1 MNFIIAENTNIC
13 IQFYKC
19 TLIFLCI
26 IFSTIDL
33 RAQYYRL
40 EKYSELDGLISSS
53 VNTIF
58 QDNRDYLWLGTEKGL
73 SIYDGYVFKNY
84 TVANG
89 LNNNFIK
96 CIYQSS
102 DNIIWIGSNEGIN
115 KIDPS
120 KGRDAPITNIQKG
133 LIVTSIIEFDNS
145 IFFSSNI
152 GLHKLVNNDSI
163 ELFELPRI
171 RTLSLFD
178 DRLLIGSSSG
188 LYEYSVQKK
197 SVEKAWSPAASHSD
211 FVRSIMDY
219 TDSSLLIGTMNEIIE
234 LDKGFSTH
242 QKLAE
247 VERVSQ
253 IIQDSRKRTWIASE
267 NGLNI
272 LVEDGLTAFKD
283 AELNKSCTYVF
294 EDREKN
300 IWIAGIE
307 GLMKYTEYP
316 FDRIDFTSSVAGNG
330 ISAVLNTS
338 DDQLWYGTSQGDI
351 WIEESGS
358 KKYQFEPVNQYSGGK
373 PINDIFED
381 SKGNI
386 WISTFLNGILTWDGE
401 NLLSLKDPKGLLRFF
416 IFDIEEESNGAM
428 WFGGA
433 RGLIKY
439 ENGQFEYFTFT
450 NSDQTPFVNDI
461 YIDSDNR
468 IWLSLNSGL
477 GMIRNNKIFKFS
489 DFDGI
494 SCNQLSATKD
504 NTFYAATSTYGLI
517 RFNLFNDSI
526 IIEDNITIDRGLS
539 NNNVNAVLVDEEE
552 NVWAGTELGI
562 NKIKVGKSIELFKVG
577 ENLLRSKCY
586 LQAISEN
593 RSDIIVGTYDGAIK
607 ISKKTKYDTYKS
619 PKTFITSISILN
631 DNYDSNSVKHEG
643 FTYDLPRKLQLP
655 YNANFIS
662 FSFVGLTFESTERP
676 EYQFR
681 LKGLEKE
688 FSEPGK
694 ERNFTY
700 ANLDDGNYTFE
711 VRSRKANDK
720 WSEDTAKFSFEIK
733 APFWEEW
740 WFRILI
746 VTLFFGSVFLIVNN
760 RIQNIKKEE
769 KEKSDL
775 NKKIAEFR
783 LTALRA
789 QMNPHFIFN
798 ALYSIQHFI
807 TINEKEAAINYL
819 AKFASLIRLILEKS
833 DKNEIQLSEEV
844 KMLDLYL
851 DLEKLRFDNK
861 FEYAI
866 HVDQAIHEEDTAIP
880 YLLIQPFVENAV
892 IHGVGYKKENGLIDI
907 KFLPFEDENYLLCII
922 EDNGVGR
929 EEAERLKKPSPIKSQ
944 SLGLKVNNERLEI
957 LNPNR
962 IKDTS
967 VKITDLRNEKGD
979 PAGTRVEIR
988 IPIS

>member
-1 MNFIIAENTNIC
+1 MNFNIAENTKIR
-13 IQFYKC
+13 IQFYKWS
-19 TLIFLCI
+19 LIFLCI
-26 IFSTIDL
+26 IFSTYDL
-33 RAQYYRL
+33 SAQFYRL

-58 QDNRDYLWLGTEKGL
+58 QDNRDYLWLGTEKVL
-73 SIYDGYVFKNY
+73 SIYNGYEFKNY
-84 TVANG
+84 TIADG

-102 DNIIWIGSNEGIN
+102 DNSVWIGSNEGIN

-120 KGRDAPITNIQKG
+120 QGPKAPIINIQKG
-133 LIVTSIIEFDNS
+133 LIVTSIIEYNDVM
-145 IFFSSNI
+145 FFSSNI
-152 GLHKLVNNDSI
+152 GLHKLTNNDSI
-163 ELFELPRI
+163 ELIELPRI
-171 RTLSLFD
+171 RTLSIVNGK
-178 DRLLIGSSSG
+178 LLIGSSSG
-188 LYEYSVQKK
+188 LYEYQSESK
-197 SVEKAWSPAASHSD
+197 SVEKIWASSGSES
-211 FVRSIMDY
+211 VRSIMEKGN
-219 TDSSLLIGTMNEIIE
+219 SSLLIGTMNEIIE
-234 LDKGFSTH
+234 LDNDYSESHKKADVG
-242 QKLAE
+242 
-247 VERVSQ
+247 RVSHLM
-253 IIQDSRKRTWIASE
+253 QDAQKRTWIASE

-272 LVEDGLTAFKD
+272 LIDDSLSSFKD
-283 AELNKSCTYVF
+283 SDLNKTCSYVL

-300 IWIAGIE
+300 IWIAGID
-307 GLMKYTEYP
+307 GLIKYSEYP
-316 FDRIDFTSSVAGNG
+316 FDRIDFTNSIESNG
-330 ISAVLNTS
+330 ISAVLNSTEGK
-338 DDQLWYGTSQGDI
+338 LWYGTSAGQI
-351 WIEESGS
+351 WIEDFKGD
-358 KKYQFEPVNQYSGGK
+358 KYQFEPVNQYSGNK

-381 SKGNI
+381 SKGKI
-386 WISTFLNGILTWDGE
+386 WISTLLNGVLTWDGKK
-401 NLLSLKDPKGLLRFF
+401 LQSLKDPKGLLRFF
-416 IFDIEEESNGAM
+416 IFDMEEASNGAM

-439 ENGQFEYFTFT
+439 ENDAFEYFTFA

-461 YIDSDNR
+461 FIDSDHR

-477 GMIRNNKIFKFS
+477 GVIRNNKIFKFS
-489 DFDGI
+489 EFEGI
-494 SCNQLSATKD
+494 SCNQLSATKE
-504 NTFYAATSTYGLI
+504 NTFYAATSTFGII
-517 RFNLFNDSI
+517 RFKFLKDSI
-526 IIEDNITIDRGLS
+526 KIERDIRVDEGLS
-539 NNNVNAVLVDEEE
+539 NNNVNAVHIDVNE

-562 NKIKVGKSIELFKVG
+562 NKITDGKSIELFKVG
-577 ENLLRSKCY
+577 ENLLRSKTH
-586 LQAISEN
+586 LRAIAEN
-593 RSDIIVGTYDGAIK
+593 SSDIIIGTYDGAIK
-607 ISKKTKYDTYKS
+607 ISKTSENDTYVS
-619 PKTFITSISILN
+619 PKTFITEISILN
-631 DNYDSNSVKHEG
+631 DNFDSSKVKQDG
-643 FTYDLPRKLQLP
+643 FVYNLPVNLQLP
-655 YNANFIS
+655 YNANFIA
-662 FSFVGLTFESTERP
+662 FSFEGLSFETAERP
-676 EYQFR
+676 EYQYR

-700 ANLDDGNYTFE
+700 ANLDDGKYTFE
-711 VRSRKANDK
+711 VRSRKSNEK
-720 WSEDTAKFSFEIK
+720 WSDETASFSFEIK
-733 APFWEEW
+733 PPFWEEW

-746 VTLFFGSVFLIVNN
+746 VTLFFGSIFLIVNG
-760 RIQNIKKEE
+760 RIQNIRKEE
-769 KEKSDL
+769 KEKSEL
-775 NKKIAEFR
+775 NRKIAEFR

-807 TINEKEAAINYL
+807 TTNEKEAAINYL

-866 HVDQAIHEEDTAIP
+866 QVDQAIHEEDTAIP

-892 IHGVGYKKENGLIDI
+892 IHGVGYKKGNGLISI
-907 KFLPFEDENYLLCII
+907 KFLPCDDENHLLCIV

-957 LNPNR
+957 LNPNK

-967 VKITDLRNEKGD
+967 VKITDLTNEKGD